1 MPSPPARN
9 APGLPPALPP
19 ATLRDMTDPQ
29 IIGDFVTIARDAGVA
44 TVTLKRGHRLNPLSR
59 QALDEL
65 RRAAQALRSD
75 TSVHA
80 IILTGDPVFSAGAD
94 LKDAATRSTEDT
106 PLLEKRERMRAG
118 PDACDAWEA
127 LDQVTIAAIE
137 GFAIG
142 GGVALAVACDFRVMG
157 AGAYLRLPEIP
168 LGMNMSWHSVPR
180 LVALGG
186 PARTKT
192 LTLFGD
198 NMPAAEALAAGFADQ
213 VVPDGTVLAAATALA
228 RKAAA
233 LPPVAARIAK
243 RAITASA
250 SALHGATSYADLD
263 QFALTASSG
272 DNREAVTAFLERRT
286 PTFTGS

>member
-1 MPSPPARN
+1 MT
-9 APGLPPALPP
+9 ALQ
-19 ATLRDMTDPQ
+19 T
-29 IIGDFVTIARDAGVA
+29 IGDGVTIARAAGIA
-44 TVTLKRGHRLNPLSR
+44 TVTLKRPNRLNPLAR
-59 QALDEL
+59 QTLHDL
-65 RRAAQALRSD
+65 RAAALALRTD

-80 IILTGDPVFSAGAD
+80 VILTGDPVFSAGAD
-94 LKDAATRSTEDT
+94 LKDPANAARDAAT
-106 PLLEKRERMRAG
+106 LLDRRELLRAG

-157 AGAYLRLPEIP
+157 QGAYLRLPEIP

-186 PARTKT
+186 PAQTKR

-198 NMPAAEALAAGFADQ
+198 TLPADAALAAGFADE
-213 VVPDGTVLAAATALA
+213 VVPDGSALAAAMTLA

-243 RAITASA
+243 RAITAAA
-250 SALHGATSYADLD
+250 SALHGATAYADLD
-263 QFALTASSG
+263 QFALTQGSA
-272 DNREAVTAFLERRT
+272 DAREAIAAFLDKRT
-286 PTFTGS
+286 PTFTGA